1 MFYFVNGF
9 LVWFILLVLKFP
21 IMILIYAAQYHN
33 WDVYKALFHM
43 TTTCYVSMSLEL
55 SLQIYWFIFVL
66 GVAFNDLCKQHVT
79 NNDLD
84 SNNFFCCQFC

>member
-1 MFYFVNGF
+1 MFYFVNRF
-9 LVWFILLVLKFP
+9 LAVFTWFVLHVLKFP

-55 SLQIYWFIFVL
+55 SLQIYWFILIL

-79 NNDLD
+79 KKKV
-84 SNNFFCCQFC
+84 Q